1 MSYIRKERKDIVYYL
16 REFSRLFMGILFI
29 FSSYVKGVDPYG
41 FSIKLEEYLISFGL
55 DFFSPLAMTMAIGAI
70 TVEFLIG
77 VALIVNFKMR
87 FTSWVLLLFMLFFTL
102 LTFWLAYALDIV
114 NLYNSIFHKNV
125 KIFVVTDCGCF
136 GDFITL
142 SNKQTFYKNVV
153 FMLFTLIIFGQNK
166 KYKQNKLALRKQI
179 IALLVGLIAILF
191 VQIYCLR
198 HEPWHD
204 FRPWYKGNFIAAETY
219 SEAPE
224 MDFIF
229 IYKNKTNNAI
239 VEYTTDELM
248 AISEDE
254 ATYEDFENNY
264 VYVDRKDKIIK
275 KGTEAKLADF
285 ELQDKEQKTDMKESI
300 IEQKG
305 YHFILF
311 IRNIKTASLNNFTQ
325 INDFA
330 NQCIND
336 NIPFIAVT
344 GSMPE
349 EVAELQQKYNT
360 EFHFYYS
367 DETPLKTAIRNNPGL
382 ILLKD
387 GYIIDKWSFRDIPSY
402 DKFKNSIPTYD
413 KNLIKYKIKIPPILP
428 NGVNLDSVNYSVK
441 ENMQIDE

>member
-166 KYKQNKLALRKQI
+166 KYKTKQI
-179 IALLVGLIAILF
+179 SF
-191 VQIYCLR
+191 
-198 HEPWHD
+198 
-204 FRPWYKGNFIAAETY
+204 K
-219 SEAPE
+219 
-224 MDFIF
+224 
-229 IYKNKTNNAI
+229 KTNN
-239 VEYTTDELM
+239 
-248 AISEDE
+248 
-254 ATYEDFENNY
+254 
-264 VYVDRKDKIIK
+264 
-275 KGTEAKLADF
+275 
-285 ELQDKEQKTDMKESI
+285 
-300 IEQKG
+300 
-305 YHFILF
+305 
-311 IRNIKTASLNNFTQ
+311 SL
-325 INDFA
+325 
-330 NQCIND
+330 
-336 NIPFIAVT
+336 
-344 GSMPE
+344 
-349 EVAELQQKYNT
+349 L
-360 EFHFYYS
+360 
-367 DETPLKTAIRNNPGL
+367 
-382 ILLKD
+382 
-387 GYIIDKWSFRDIPSY
+387 
-402 DKFKNSIPTYD
+402 
-413 KNLIKYKIKIPPILP
+413 
-428 NGVNLDSVNYSVK
+428 SV
-441 ENMQIDE
+441 

>member
-1 MSYIRKERKDIVYYL
+1 M
-16 REFSRLFMGILFI
+16 FTGN
-29 FSSYVKGVDPYG
+29 
-41 FSIKLEEYLISFGL
+41 
-55 DFFSPLAMTMAIGAI
+55 GA
-70 TVEFLIG
+70 
-77 VALIVNFKMR
+77 
-87 FTSWVLLLFMLFFTL
+87 
-102 LTFWLAYALDIV
+102 
-114 NLYNSIFHKNV
+114 
-125 KIFVVTDCGCF
+125 
-136 GDFITL
+136 
-142 SNKQTFYKNVV
+142 
-153 FMLFTLIIFGQNK
+153 
-166 KYKQNKLALRKQI
+166 
-179 IALLVGLIAILF
+179 
-191 VQIYCLR
+191 
-198 HEPWHD
+198 
-204 FRPWYKGNFIAAETY
+204 
-219 SEAPE
+219 
-224 MDFIF
+224 
-229 IYKNKTNNAI
+229 
-239 VEYTTDELM
+239 
-248 AISEDE
+248 
-254 ATYEDFENNY
+254 
-264 VYVDRKDKIIK
+264 

-311 IRNIKTASLNNFTQ
+311 IRNIKTASLNNFKQ

>member
-1 MSYIRKERKDIVYYL
+1 MSYIRKQRKDILYYL
-16 REFSRLFMGILFI
+16 REFSRLFMGILFV
-29 FSSYVKGVDPYG
+29 FSGYVKGVDPYG

-55 DFFSPLAMTMAIGAI
+55 DFFTPLAMLMAIAAI

-77 VALIVNFKMR
+77 IALIVNFKMR
-87 FTSWVLLLFMLFFTL
+87 FTSWILLLFMLFFTF

-114 NLYNSIFHKNV
+114 NLYNTIFHKSL

-136 GDFITL
+136 GDFVTL

-153 FMLFTLIIFGQNK
+153 FMLFTLVIFVQNN
-166 KYKQNKLALRKQI
+166 KYKQNKSALIKQWTALI
-179 IALLVGLIAILF
+179 ISLIVVLF
-191 VQIYCLR
+191 IQIYCLR

-229 IYKNKTNNAI
+229 IYKNTTNNNI

-248 AISEDE
+248 AITENE
-254 ATYEDFENNY
+254 AANEEFENKY
-264 VYVDRKDKIIK
+264 IYVDRKDKIIK
-275 KGTEAKLADF
+275 KGTEATLSDF
-285 ELQDKEQKTDMKESI
+285 ELKDLSQQIDLKENI

-311 IRNIKTASLNNFTQ
+311 IRNIKSASLKNLDK

-330 NQCIND
+330 NQCINE

-344 GSMPE
+344 SSLPE
-349 EVAELQQKYNT
+349 EVEALKQKYNI

-367 DETPLKTAIRNNPGL
+367 DETPLKTAVRNNPGL

-387 GYIIDKWSFRDIPSY
+387 GYVIDKWSYRDIPSF
-402 DKFKNSIPTYD
+402 DKFKNTIPKYNV
-413 KNLIKYKIKIPPILP
+413 KLQKYKTKMPPILP
-428 NGVNLDSVNYSVK
+428 NGTNLDSINYPTK
-441 ENMQIDE
+441 ETISNE